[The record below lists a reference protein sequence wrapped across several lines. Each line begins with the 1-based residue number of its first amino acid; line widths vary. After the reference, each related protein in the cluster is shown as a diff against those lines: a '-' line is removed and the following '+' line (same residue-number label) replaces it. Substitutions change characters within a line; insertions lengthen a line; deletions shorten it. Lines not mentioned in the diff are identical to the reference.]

1 MNDGRNAVRLPSV
14 TFIFSKLPNRICSY
28 EPLLSS
34 DPSDSFTNVD
44 SPEKISTSNLR
55 CEVDAEEEE
64 EKGTKKT
71 RKRVRFNLNVQ
82 TFEPPL
88 PSRYENYCSGDDDE
102 EAKGEIKSSRSVYPS
117 NYRYHNCEDEDELG
131 YGESDFEDED
141 YCTDD
146 ENDYE
151 DDADD
156 EEEDEDQD
164 VTPLLNPVENIA
176 QWKAVK
182 AKPVRVRQQ
191 LMKENVQVESDDD
204 DDDQARPLLKEIIVN
219 TSLADW
225 LVSPKSFHGNGS
237 AKRSPI
243 VDITNMANRSK
254 IGVYIPPL
262 NWLLD
267 TSPEHKADKPAG
279 SSVLKKN

>member
-1 MNDGRNAVRLPSV
+1 MGCFTGCFGLSSNTKRRNSTRKILPQHQR
-14 TFIFSKLPNRICSY
+14 FCSY

-34 DPSDSFTNVD
+34 DPSDSITNVD

-55 CEVDAEEEE
+55 SVCEVGAEEE

-82 TFEPPL
+82 TFEPPP
-88 PSRYENYCSGDDDE
+88 PSRYESYCSDDDDEE
-102 EAKGEIKSSRSVYPS
+102 EAKGEIESSRSVYPS
-117 NYRYHNCEDEDELG
+117 DYRYHDCEDEDELG
-131 YGESDFEDED
+131 YGESDLEDED
-141 YCTDD
+141 YNTDD
-146 ENDYE
+146 E

-156 EEEDEDQD
+156 EDEDEDQD

-176 QWKAVK
+176 QWKEVK
-182 AKPVRVRQQ
+182 AKPVRVKQQ
-191 LMKENVQVESDDD
+191 LMKENVEVES

-225 LVSPKSFHGNGS
+225 LVSPKTGS

-254 IGVYIPPL
+254 VPQ
-262 NWLLD
+262 
-267 TSPEHKADKPAG
+267 
-279 SSVLKKN
+279 

>member
-1 MNDGRNAVRLPSV
+1 MGCFTGCFGLSSNTKRRNSTRKILPQHQR
-14 TFIFSKLPNRICSY
+14 FCSY

-34 DPSDSFTNVD
+34 DPSDSITNVD

-55 CEVDAEEEE
+55 CEV

-82 TFEPPL
+82 TFEPPP
-88 PSRYENYCSGDDDE
+88 PSRYESYCSDDDDE
-102 EAKGEIKSSRSVYPS
+102 EAKGEIESSRSVYPS
-117 NYRYHNCEDEDELG
+117 NYRYHDCEDEDELG
-131 YGESDFEDED
+131 YGESDLEDED
-141 YCTDD
+141 YNTDD
-146 ENDYE
+146 E

-156 EEEDEDQD
+156 EDEDEYQD

-176 QWKAVK
+176 QWKEVK
-182 AKPVRVRQQ
+182 AKPVRVKQQ
-191 LMKENVQVESDDD
+191 LMKENVEVES

-225 LVSPKSFHGNGS
+225 LVSPKTGS

-254 IGVYIPPL
+254 VPQ
-262 NWLLD
+262 
-267 TSPEHKADKPAG
+267 
-279 SSVLKKN
+279 

>member
-1 MNDGRNAVRLPSV
+1 KNPKQSKHHPPPMGCFTGCFGLSSNTKRRNSTRKILPQHQR
-14 TFIFSKLPNRICSY
+14 FCSY

-34 DPSDSFTNVD
+34 DPSDSITNVD

-55 CEVDAEEEE
+55 CEVGAEEE

-82 TFEPPL
+82 TFEPPP
-88 PSRYENYCSGDDDE
+88 PSRYESYCSDDDDEE
-102 EAKGEIKSSRSVYPS
+102 EAKGEIESSRSVYPS
-117 NYRYHNCEDEDELG
+117 DYRYHDCEDEDELG
-131 YGESDFEDED
+131 YGESDLEDED
-141 YCTDD
+141 YNTDD
-146 ENDYE
+146 E

-156 EEEDEDQD
+156 EDEDEDQD

-176 QWKAVK
+176 QWKEVK
-182 AKPVRVRQQ
+182 AKPVRVKQQ
-191 LMKENVQVESDDD
+191 LMKENVEVES

-225 LVSPKSFHGNGS
+225 LVSPKTGS

-254 IGVYIPPL
+254 VPQ
-262 NWLLD
+262 
-267 TSPEHKADKPAG
+267 
-279 SSVLKKN
+279 